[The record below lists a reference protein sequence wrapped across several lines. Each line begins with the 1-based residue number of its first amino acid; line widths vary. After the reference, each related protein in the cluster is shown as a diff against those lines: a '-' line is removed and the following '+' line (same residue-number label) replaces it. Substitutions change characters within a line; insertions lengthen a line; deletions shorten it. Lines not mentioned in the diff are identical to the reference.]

1 MLPPPEPSPS
11 RALGED
17 INQSASTWM
26 YWPLSAHKGPH
37 SLQSPTL
44 PPPMGPADAL
54 RSPRPSQSVFRRG
67 GIVGMA

>member
-17 INQSASTWM
+17 ISQSASTWM

-37 SLQSPTL
+37 SLQSPSY
-44 PPPMGPADAL
+44 PHRWG
-54 RSPRPSQSVFRRG
+54 R
-67 GIVGMA
+67 